1 MPTQLRRTRSE
12 PVQPPSNPRVGA
24 ALRAMMPRNSPVE
37 PLKLFRTLA
46 RHRPLAAAMTALGR
60 FVLGRELSLDLHDRE
75 LVIDRVCARCA
86 CEYEWAVHAISYG
99 VRAPLSPEQLT
110 ATVTAGA
117 DAAIWSARDGLLIR
131 LVDELH
137 DAASVSDELWSE
149 LARHWTEPQ
158 LLELLLIAGWYHA
171 IAMRSPSSR
180 TARESSSRSG
190 RPAFPNLLDRRDEL
204 VDRDRRAGGPRG
216 LPRNAAA
223 APGLGLRGPCVG
235 RGDSSPHRRDR

>member
-1 MPTQLRRTRSE
+1 E
-12 PVQPPSNPRVGA
+12 PVQPPYEPEVGA
-24 ALRAMMPRNSPVE
+24 ALQAMMPRNSPVE

-117 DAAIWSARDGLLIR
+117 DAAIWSARGGLLVR
-131 LVDELH
+131 LGDELP
-137 DAASVSDELWSE
+137 DAASVSDGLGAG
-149 LARHWTEPQ
+149 LARHWAQPQ
-158 LLELLLIAGWYHA
+158 LPG
-171 IAMRSPSSR
+171 
-180 TARESSSRSG
+180 
-190 RPAFPNLLDRRDEL
+190 
-204 VDRDRRAGGPRG
+204 V
-216 LPRNAAA
+216 LP
-223 APGLGLRGPCVG
+223 V
-235 RGDSSPHRRDR
+235 S